1 MARVASARFASPED
15 AARAGLSEAT
25 PPVRRSQAILQNTL
39 EETLLA
45 LPLHLSLAALLPR
58 AWRGLIPMLV
68 VQFGIGRAAF
78 WRSYQYGAARRALGF
93 ALTFYP
99 TVAAYALSIV
109 LIIRVVVR

>member
-1 MARVASARFASPED
+1 
-15 AARAGLSEAT
+15 
-25 PPVRRSQAILQNTL
+25 
-39 EETLLA
+39 
-45 LPLHLSLAALLPR
+45 
-58 AWRGLIPMLV
+58 MLV
-68 VQFGIGRAAF
+68 VLFGIGRAAF